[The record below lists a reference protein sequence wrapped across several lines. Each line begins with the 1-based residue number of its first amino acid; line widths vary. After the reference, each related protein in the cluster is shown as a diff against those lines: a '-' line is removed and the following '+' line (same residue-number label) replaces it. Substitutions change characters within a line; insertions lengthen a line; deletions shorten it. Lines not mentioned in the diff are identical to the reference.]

1 MSVISRRQRRRAAR
15 GWRLALQALLPGFL
29 LHEAAHWLVATV
41 VADGARLVVTPGW
54 RVTTATVWS
63 DDCDG
68 VARRSMV
75 ALAPLGFAVAALP
88 GVALVVGS
96 VLDSGAPVA
105 IAAACWG
112 WLNLLVLGAPSTS
125 DLGLILESPCETGD
139 RRPTQ
144 A

>member
-41 VADGARLVVTPGW
+41 VADGARLLVTPGW

-63 DDCDG
+63 GGCDG
-68 VARRSMV
+68 IIRRSMV
-75 ALAPLGFAVAALP
+75 ALAPLGFAIAALP

-96 VLDSGAPVA
+96 VLDSGGPVA
-105 IAAACWG
+105 GAVVWG

-125 DLGLILESPCETGD
+125 DLALILQSPCETGD
-139 RRPTQ
+139 SRAPR

>member
-29 LHEAAHWLVATV
+29 LHEAAHWLVAAV
-41 VADGARLVVTPGW
+41 LADGARLLVTPGW

-68 VARRSMV
+68 VVRRSMV
-75 ALAPLGFAVAALP
+75 ALAPLGFAIAALP
-88 GVALVVGS
+88 GVALVVGG
-96 VLDSGAPVA
+96 VLESGAPVA

-125 DLGLILESPCETGD
+125 DLALILQSPCKTGD
-139 RRPTQ
+139 RSPTQ